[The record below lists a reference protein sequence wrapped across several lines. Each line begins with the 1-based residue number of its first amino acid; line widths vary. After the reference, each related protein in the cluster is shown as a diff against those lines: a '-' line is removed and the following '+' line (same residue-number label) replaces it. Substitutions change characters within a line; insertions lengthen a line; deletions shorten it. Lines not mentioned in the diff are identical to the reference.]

1 MSFKANSFEV
11 ESYLRED
18 VLILGAKG
26 ELDVYSAHDFKDP
39 LMEAVSEKQRKIV
52 IDLSKVTFID
62 STGLGILVNAAKHLR
77 SHNGKM
83 VLVIKEDGIDQVFR
97 ITKLDQIF
105 KIYQTQEEA
114 IASL

>member
-11 ESYLRED
+11 EACLRED
-18 VLILGAKG
+18 ILIFGATG

-39 LMEAVSEKQRKIV
+39 LMEAILAKQKKII

-62 STGLGILVNAAKHLR
+62 STGLGILVNTAKHLR
-77 SHNGKM
+77 GHNSKM

-97 ITKLDQIF
+97 VTKLDQIF